1 MVYEQCPLK
10 PSEYRQEY
18 TVTEGFVSVIEVEYL
33 NFIILCIY
41 FIIVFTVFI
50 FGVCLSLDRTV

>member
-10 PSEYRQEY
+10 PSEYWQEY
-18 TVTEGFVSVIEVEYL
+18 TVTEGFVSVIVIEYL
-33 NFIILCIY
+33 IFIIFMYLFYYCFY
-41 FIIVFTVFI
+41 VFI

>member
-18 TVTEGFVSVIEVEYL
+18 TVTERFVSVIEIEYL
-33 NFIILCIY
+33 IFIICMYLFYYCFLCIY
-41 FIIVFTVFI
+41 FWRFAF
-50 FGVCLSLDRTV
+50 L